1 MLEGSGTV
9 KLVSK
14 LDGNVQNEDSNY
26 DEHFWNEIDR
36 GTIEEI
42 GYLTTKTIP
51 NNFGI
56 EQFTVTA
63 AMRHFVNGKSVIP
76 DYHEDTLA
84 LHGCLSAE
92 LSQGETWSVEKKLSF
107 LLVEIFQK
115 RSKQKSCLRIN
126 EPDKQLYPS
135 KRRANSG
142 LGRTMEACRCG
153 HRRRRRSTTRYSIQF
168 VPTILYLLRRR

>member
-1 MLEGSGTV
+1 
-9 KLVSK
+9 
-14 LDGNVQNEDSNY
+14 
-26 DEHFWNEIDR
+26 
-36 GTIEEI
+36 
-42 GYLTTKTIP
+42 
-51 NNFGI
+51 
-56 EQFTVTA
+56 
-63 AMRHFVNGKSVIP
+63 MRHFVNGKSVIP

-135 KRRANSG
+135 KEEQTAAWAERWKLADVVIEG
-142 LGRTMEACRCG
+142 DEEAQQGIRFNLFQLF
-153 HRRRRRSTTRYSIQF
+153 STYYGEDERLNIGPKGFTGENTAEPLTGIQKRMLSLF
-168 VPTILYLLRRR
+168 ILL